1 MATMQMPMPSTSLVL
16 EDLTQGLNEWR
27 NIQDIVRL
35 TFKAFHD
42 VLRAQGEAIKAIE
55 RAVDTKASRAEVA
68 TSLQQKANAADMAAR
83 IRELE
88 TLLASKAD
96 AADMERR
103 ALKTEVDA
111 SLRTQ
116 MSDVYTLLR
125 SKTEDAE
132 FKAFKEHADRQL
144 AGLRADVTRLGSG
157 MEALRGSLDGKA
169 GLAEVSAALAQKADL
184 AEVDD
189 KLRDKVS
196 RKMFQE
202 ALARKADVAQLD
214 QAEARLGQELADLRA
229 LAGRKADA
237 TALEEVSS
245 RTDRLR
251 QRVEADSDTT
261 AAALR
266 TISATFDNTL
276 ADVRGRLE
284 GTSTQ
289 VATLHRNMAAFD
301 QQLRDVDTAFREG
314 LSKKADAVEV
324 YRLLDRKADA
334 AAVTEALQHKAS
346 QETVDAVFAK
356 VDNALDLAA
365 RLDALQRDVD
375 NKVGEAKAIYQT
387 MEGMAR
393 VEDVNKALLEVCAE
407 LENKAPVNEIMR
419 LERQQA
425 VINSGFAQNLHMG
438 RWLWKSTRTKAGNAV
453 PWEVQAV
460 NTDTDNFLW
469 EEGKATIVTI
479 TPGLYEVSFGF
490 YSASGAPK
498 LRRSPPLIQVLV
510 NGEVALTALHNPNA
524 VQHGAGGGGGGALSS
539 VHTSYS
545 GAASPSLRGPGSGAA
560 SPGLERATSTT
571 GLNSSPVT
579 GLTTWDVLMLPA
591 KAKIA
596 VTYQGEER
604 GEGFLGLR
612 KL

>member
-1 MATMQMPMPSTSLVL
+1 MQSMPSTSLVL
-16 EDLTQGLNEWR
+16 DDLTQGLNEWR

-42 VLRAQGEAIKAIE
+42 VLRTQAEAIKAIE
-55 RAVDTKASRAEVA
+55 RSVDTKASRAEMA
-68 TSLQQKANAADMAAR
+68 ASLQQKANAADLAAR
-83 IRELE
+83 MKEME
-88 TLLASKAD
+88 TQMAQKAD

-103 ALKTEVDA
+103 ALKTEMDA
-111 SLRTQ
+111 SMRTQ
-116 MSDVYTLLR
+116 MTDIYNLLR
-125 SKTEDAE
+125 AKAEDSE

-144 AGLRADVTRLGSG
+144 SALRADVTRLGSG
-157 MEALRGSLDGKA
+157 LEATRTALDSKA
-169 GLAEVSAALAQKADL
+169 GVAEVTAALAQKADL
-184 AEVDD
+184 AEVED

-202 ALARKADVAQLD
+202 GLARKVDVTQMDQL
-214 QAEARLGQELADLRA
+214 EGRMGQELTDLRA
-229 LAGRKADA
+229 LVGRKADG

-245 RTDRLR
+245 RTERLR

-284 GTSTQ
+284 NCTTQ
-289 VATLHRNMAAFD
+289 LAGLQRNVGAFD
-301 QQLRDVDTAFREG
+301 QQLREVDGAFRET

-334 AAVTEALQHKAS
+334 AAVMEALQHKAS
-346 QETVDAVFAK
+346 QETVDAVLSK
-356 VDNALDLAA
+356 VDNALDLTA

-375 NKVGEAKAIYQT
+375 SKLSEAKSLYATI
-387 MEGMAR
+387 EGLAR

-407 LENKAPVNEIMR
+407 LENKAPVNEIVR

-425 VINSGFAQNLHMG
+425 VINSGFAQNLYMG

-460 NTDTDNFLW
+460 NTDTDNFIW
-469 EEGKATIVTI
+469 EEGKATIVTVS
-479 TPGLYEVSFGF
+479 PGLYEVSLGF
-490 YSASGAPK
+490 YAATGATRAK
-498 LRRSPPLIQVLV
+498 RSPPLIQVLV
-510 NGEVALTALHNPNA
+510 NGEVALTPNTMA
-524 VQHGAGGGGGGALSS
+524 NSGGGGAGG
-539 VHTSYS
+539 YS
-545 GAASPSLRGPGSGAA
+545 FGGAASPPGARPTPGQERG
-560 SPGLERATSTT
+560 TSTT
-571 GLNSSPVT
+571 GLVSSPAT
-579 GLTTWDVLMLPA
+579 GMTAWDVLLLPA

-596 VTYQGEER
+596 VTYQGDER

>member
-1 MATMQMPMPSTSLVL
+1 MPMPSNSLVL

-42 VLRAQGEAIKAIE
+42 VLRAQGDAIKAIE
-55 RAVDTKASRAEVA
+55 RAVDTKASRAEV
-68 TSLQQKANAADMAAR
+68 TTGLQQKANVSDMAAR

-88 TLLASKAD
+88 TLLATKAD
-96 AADMERR
+96 ISDMERR

-125 SKTEDAE
+125 QKTEDAE

-144 AGLRADVTRLGSG
+144 SGLRADVSRLGSG
-157 MEALRGSLDGKA
+157 MEATRTALDGKA

-202 ALARKADVAQLD
+202 GLARKADLAQLD
-214 QAEARLGQELADLRA
+214 QTEARLGQELADLRA

-237 TALEEVSS
+237 TALEEVSN
-245 RTDRLR
+245 RTERLR

-284 GTSTQ
+284 GCSTQ
-289 VATLHRNMAAFD
+289 LASLHRNMGAFE
-301 QQLRDVDTAFREG
+301 QQLREVDVVYREA

-334 AAVTEALQHKAS
+334 AAVSEALSHKAG
-346 QETVDAVFAK
+346 QETVDALLSK
-356 VDNALDLAA
+356 VDGALDLAG
-365 RLDALQRDVD
+365 RVDALQRDVD
-375 NKVGEAKAIYQT
+375 TKLNEAKNLYSA
-387 MEGMAR
+387 MEGLAR

-407 LENKAPVNEIMR
+407 LENKAPVSEVVR
-419 LERQQA
+419 LERQQG
-425 VINSGFAQNLHMG
+425 VINSGFAQNLHMA

-460 NTDTDNFLW
+460 NTDTDNFVW
-469 EEGKATIVTI
+469 EEGKATIVTVA
-479 TPGLYEVSFGF
+479 PGLYEVSFGF
-490 YSASGAPK
+490 YPATGAPR
-498 LRRSPPLIQVLV
+498 LRRTPPLIQLLV
-510 NGEVALTALHNPNA
+510 NGEVALTGVFNPTTI
-524 VQHGAGGGGGGALSS
+524 QHGSGGSALPGNRSPRLGSASSTAGGSSLALS
-539 VHTSYS
+539 
-545 GAASPSLRGPGSGAA
+545 PGMDN
-560 SPGLERATSTT
+560 RATSTT
-571 GLNSSPVT
+571 GLTSSPVT
-579 GLTTWDVLMLPA
+579 GMTAWDVLTLPA

>member
-1 MATMQMPMPSTSLVL
+1 MQSMTSASLVL
-16 EDLTQGLNEWR
+16 DDLTQGLNEWR

-42 VLRAQGEAIKAIE
+42 VLRTQAEAIKAIE
-55 RAVDTKASRAEVA
+55 RSVDTKASRAEMA
-68 TSLQQKANAADMAAR
+68 ASLQQKANAADLAAR
-83 IRELE
+83 MKEME
-88 TLLASKAD
+88 TQMAQKAD
-96 AADMERR
+96 VADMERR
-103 ALKTEVDA
+103 ALKTEMDA
-111 SLRTQ
+111 SMRTQ
-116 MSDVYTLLR
+116 MTDIYNLLR
-125 SKTEDAE
+125 AKAEDSE

-144 AGLRADVTRLGSG
+144 SSLRADVTRLGSG
-157 MEALRGSLDGKA
+157 LEATRTALDSKA
-169 GLAEVSAALAQKADL
+169 GVAEVTAALAQKADL
-184 AEVDD
+184 AEVED

-202 ALARKADVAQLD
+202 GLARKVDVTQMDQL
-214 QAEARLGQELADLRA
+214 EGRMGQELTDLRA
-229 LAGRKADA
+229 LVGRKADG

-245 RTDRLR
+245 RTERLR

-284 GTSTQ
+284 NCTTQ
-289 VATLHRNMAAFD
+289 LAGLQRNVGAFD
-301 QQLRDVDTAFREG
+301 QQLREVDGAFRET

-334 AAVTEALQHKAS
+334 AAVMEALQHKAS
-346 QETVDAVFAK
+346 QETVDAVLSK
-356 VDNALDLAA
+356 VDNALDLTA

-375 NKVGEAKAIYQT
+375 SKLSEAKSLYTTI
-387 MEGMAR
+387 EGLAR

-407 LENKAPVNEIMR
+407 LENKAPVNEIVR

-425 VINSGFAQNLHMG
+425 VINSGFAQNLYMG

-460 NTDTDNFLW
+460 NTDTDNFIW
-469 EEGKATIVTI
+469 EEGKATIVTVS
-479 TPGLYEVSFGF
+479 PGLYEVSLGF
-490 YSASGAPK
+490 YAATGATRAK
-498 LRRSPPLIQVLV
+498 RSPPVIQLLV
-510 NGEVALTALHNPNA
+510 NGEVALTPNTMA
-524 VQHGAGGGGGGALSS
+524 NSGAGGAGG
-539 VHTSYS
+539 YS
-545 GAASPSLRGPGSGAA
+545 FGGAA
-560 SPGLERATSTT
+560 SPGNGARPPPGQERGTSTT
-571 GLNSSPVT
+571 GLVSSPVT
-579 GLTTWDVLMLPA
+579 GMTAWDVVLLPA

-596 VTYQGEER
+596 VTYQGDER